1 MKGKHSFKERL
12 ILEATPRDEWV
23 KANEIADKTGLTTQ
37 AVGSIIG
44 YNLLGFIERKRFA
57 DSSNRIFLYKR
68 IN

>member
-1 MKGKHSFKERL
+1 MKKYTLEL

-23 KANEIADKTGLTTQ
+23 KANEIAKKTGLTTR

-44 YNLLGFIERKRFA
+44 YNLLPFINRKKFA
-57 DSSNRIFLYKR
+57 DTSNRIFLYKR